1 MVFTLKMDCDDRGGF
16 IGVDEYGETLLNGK
30 SSQDRF
36 QMAASS
42 RKSLSVDSGY
52 SKVERCSP
60 NLSFTGDA
68 PTCNNTDRPGNREAL
83 GSPEIILVLPTVG

>member
-16 IGVDEYGETLLNGK
+16 IGVDEYGEPLLNGK

-52 SKVERCSP
+52 SKVGVPQTSLSQGMPQPVITLTGQETERH
-60 NLSFTGDA
+60 
-68 PTCNNTDRPGNREAL
+68 
-83 GSPEIILVLPTVG
+83 LVAQRLF